1 MISRLFCL
9 LFITALFQVKEQSF
23 SFQACGIAGK
33 AAVSPDNPVTRNQNQ
48 DWVRIVGQANCP
60 GSIFVAGHFRQL
72 LVTSGLRIRNLLE
85 LTPDILLE
93 AGAFRRKGQVK
104 FLSLAGKVFL
114 QLPHAGLNQVAGWV
128 IWDNPVSRDFRQQA
142 VLDMLT
148 MANNGLV
155 HDIFKDLDQAES
167 YVHYTGLDKMIC
179 HEGLNFCQKIAEAGE
194 DGYFVDYELS
204 LACAGFLTELSRHYH
219 ARVRLDSSRF
229 PSSNVHYTNPMTRS
243 GMIMNYLVAN
253 IQDVTLEKM
262 AIHFGYQPKY
272 LSRLIRQLFDQTFSQ
287 LKTET
292 RVSISKSLLELTTK
306 SIEEISEIVGYP
318 SISSYYR
325 AFKEATGM
333 TPSEYR
339 KMRREG

>member
-1 MISRLFCL
+1 MFKELENVDNIEISHDSFIEVDNGENSSDFHLELVEVLSPCHAVLNKLPCQLAAYDIVISRKFPRLAF
-9 LFITALFQVKEQSF
+9 FNKEPF
-23 SFQACGIAGK
+23 SLRL
-33 AAVSPDNPVTRNQNQ
+33 VS
-48 DWVRIVGQANCP
+48 
-60 GSIFVAGHFRQL
+60 L
-72 LVTSGLRIRNLLE
+72 
-85 LTPDILLE
+85 
-93 AGAFRRKGQVK
+93 
-104 FLSLAGKVFL
+104 
-114 QLPHAGLNQVAGWV
+114 
-128 IWDNPVSRDFRQQA
+128 DFKRQA

-155 HDIFKDLDQAES
+155 HDIFKDLNQAES

-179 HEGLNFCQKIAEAGE
+179 HEGLNLCQRIAEAGE

-229 PSSNVHYTNPMTRS
+229 PSSNVHYANPMTRT

-306 SIEEISEIVGYP
+306 SIEEISAIVGYP
-318 SISSYYR
+318 SVSNYYR
-325 AFKEATGM
+325 AFKMATGL

>member
-1 MISRLFCL
+1 MFKELEGIDRIEISHDSFFDNNSEDISSDFHLELVEVLYPCHAVLNKLPCQLAAYDIVISRKFPRLEF
-9 LFITALFQVKEQSF
+9 FNKEPF
-23 SFQACGIAGK
+23 SLRL
-33 AAVSPDNPVTRNQNQ
+33 VS
-48 DWVRIVGQANCP
+48 
-60 GSIFVAGHFRQL
+60 L
-72 LVTSGLRIRNLLE
+72 
-85 LTPDILLE
+85 
-93 AGAFRRKGQVK
+93 
-104 FLSLAGKVFL
+104 
-114 QLPHAGLNQVAGWV
+114 
-128 IWDNPVSRDFRQQA
+128 DFKRQA

-179 HEGLNFCQKIAEAGE
+179 HEGLNFCQRIAEAGE

-229 PSSNVHYTNPMTRS
+229 PSGNVHYTNSMTRS

-253 IQDVTLEKM
+253 VQDVTLERM
-262 AIHFGYQPKY
+262 AQHFGYQPKY

-287 LKTET
+287 LKTDT

-306 SIEEISEIVGYP
+306 SIEEISENVGYP
-318 SISSYYR
+318 TVSSYYR
-325 AFKEATGM
+325 AFKEATGL

-339 KMRREG
+339 KGMR